1 MHFINC
7 FFSKPL
13 DLQPVSSLLHEW
25 IDNSCD
31 PDKRV
36 PKIHCTMQYMA
47 DAVCAFVQCLFNRP
61 FNLQPVCDVVHRWI
75 DTTPDLS
82 ESERSVIKYFT
93 ECAFTLMRKLFNERI
108 FVVIPDPD
116 PSFPESRM
124 WPEIQGFFSRLLFRQ
139 KIRIRFKILKCTLR
153 KSGICVYTY

>member
-1 MHFINC
+1 M
-7 FFSKPL
+7 
-13 DLQPVSSLLHEW
+13 SSLLHEW

-36 PKIHCTMQYMA
+36 PEIHPTMQYMA

-75 DTTPDLS
+75 DTTHDLS

-93 ECAFTLMRKLFNERI
+93 ECTFTLMRKLFNERSL
-108 FVVIPDPD
+108 VLIPYPN
-116 PSFPESRM
+116 PSFPESRIL
-124 WPEIQGFFSRLLFRQ
+124 PEIQGFFRDFYFAKRSEFDS
-139 KIRIRFKILKCTLR
+139 K
-153 KSGICVYTY
+153 Y